1 MPSLAAFFAEQH
13 SFCHAS
19 CCLHADSSS
28 EITMQPQPT
37 EKEIQFILDAIAEYL
52 TVKASLNLL
61 PSCLALKNFYN
72 FSCVGP
78 PGSSTRE
85 QCCDMCLSVL
95 DTWL

>member
-1 MPSLAAFFAEQH
+1 MLFF
-13 SFCHAS
+13 SS

-61 PSCLALKNFYN
+61 PTCLNFGLLETI
-72 FSCVGP
+72 CKGAM
-78 PGSSTRE
+78 GSSA
-85 QCCDMCLSVL
+85 C
-95 DTWL
+95 